1 MMRLEL
7 VMDWMTRDVITIAP
21 DTSLADADKLLVE
34 HTIRR
39 LPVMEN
45 GRLIGIVTY
54 GDIRSA
60 KPSQASSLSAADT
73 NQIISRLKT
82 TKFMTPNPI
91 IVSQEATIG
100 EAAHIMLQNMI
111 SGLPV
116 INYKSELVGIIT
128 ESDIFRMVVYDWGRA
143 KDHNSEPFAHYN
155 S

>member
-7 VMDWMTRDVITIAP
+7 VKDWMTRDVISIAP
-21 DTSLADADKLLVE
+21 DTTLAEADRLLVE

-39 LPVMEN
+39 LPVVEN

-60 KPSQASSLSAADT
+60 KPSQASSLSVWEM
-73 NQIISRLKT
+73 NQFISRLQAAEI
-82 TKFMTPNPI
+82 MTPQPI
-91 IVSQEATIG
+91 TVSQESTIG

-116 INYKSELVGIIT
+116 VDANGTLVGIIT
-128 ESDIFRMVVYDWGRA
+128 ESDIFRMVVHDWVRVQGKA
-143 KDHNSEPFAHYN
+143 PEPFAHYG